1 MTALKNY
8 ILLFVMV
15 ASALTATA
23 LTATALTASA
33 REPLYVVNGEVVATI
48 EGIPHEDI
56 ESIDVLPANEETI
69 ALWGLEASE
78 GVILVTL
85 RYDTPARFSA
95 EGRNNF
101 TDYLATTVKW
111 GDKMPAERVSL
122 RIKVECDGRATV
134 SEVLQ
139 STSRQFLKRVQKAIA
154 NAPLWSPATR
164 DGKAVESIVLV
175 NLQLPEGK
183 ELPVERAVIIL

>member
-1 MTALKNY
+1 MKALKNY
-8 ILLFVMV
+8 ILLLVMV
-15 ASALTATA
+15 ATA
-23 LTATALTASA
+23 LTTSALTASA

-111 GDKMPAERVSL
+111 GDNMPAERVSL

-183 ELPVERAVIIL
+183 ELPVEHAVIIL

>member
-1 MTALKNY
+1 MLRRFAIVVLAL
-8 ILLFVMV
+8 V
-15 ASALTATA
+15 AT
-23 LTATALTASA
+23 LTASA

-48 EGIPHEDI
+48 EGIPQEDI

-69 ALWGLEASE
+69 AEWGLEASE
-78 GVILVTL
+78 GVILVKL

-95 EGRNNF
+95 EGYTNF
-101 TDYLATTVKW
+101 TEYLASKVKW
-111 GDKMPAERVSL
+111 NENMPAERVSL
-122 RIKVECDGRATV
+122 RLTIGTDGRATV

-139 STSRQFLKRVQKAIA
+139 STSRQFLKRVEKAIGLS
-154 NAPLWSPATR
+154 PLWNPATR